1 MLHQPTPSVCYSR
14 QRAFVEALDPD
25 EPSPRM
31 NILIVEDSATLR
43 HAMCQYIRN
52 AGHNPI
58 VANNGEEAL
67 QLFDASRVDM
77 IVMDVEMPGL
87 DGFETT
93 RLIREWLEKDDL
105 WLPIIFVTGKN
116 EEDDLRK
123 GIDVGGDDYLIKPV
137 SETIL
142 LAKIRAMERI
152 ITMRNELKRLNQS
165 LIELS
170 ERDSLTRLFNRRTFD
185 ERAENAWK
193 QAARNHEAL
202 AILIM
207 DIDHFKL
214 YNDCYGHVA
223 GDECI
228 VKVADAITQSLGRP
242 GDIVA
247 RYGGEE
253 FIVVLT
259 NTREDGAYH
268 VAERIRQNVAALNIR
283 HRASPTSTHITVS
296 IGGAVINH
304 TAGTH
309 LRDQIHAAD
318 KALYASK
325 QAGRNRVTV
334 KLFSPKVRIL
344 VADDTGRLARSID
357 SKLKQY
363 FALLQARSGQ
373 ETLSLASRNR
383 PDVIVMNG
391 NLKGDDAVDTIK
403 RLRED
408 SNTAQI
414 PILTVCQDVNYWQSL
429 ELEIDGCFADAES
442 PVELI
447 DKLNRLLF

>member
-1 MLHQPTPSVCYSR
+1 
-14 QRAFVEALDPD
+14 
-25 EPSPRM
+25 M
-31 NILIVEDSATLR
+31 NILIAEDSATLR
-43 HAMCQYIRN
+43 HAMCQYIKN
-52 AGHNPI
+52 AGHNPM
-58 VANNGEEAL
+58 VATNGEEAL
-67 QLFDASRVDM
+67 QMFDAKVVDM
-77 IVMDVEMPGL
+77 VVMDVEMPGL

-93 RLIREWLEKDDL
+93 RLMREWLEKDDL
-105 WLPIIFVTGKN
+105 WLPIIFVTGKHE
-116 EEDDLRK
+116 EEDLRR

-152 ITMRNELKRLNQS
+152 IAMRDELQRLNKS
-165 LIELS
+165 LVELS

-214 YNDCYGHVA
+214 YNDCYGHIA
-223 GDECI
+223 GDDCI
-228 VKVADAITQSLGRP
+228 VKVADAILQSLGRP

-253 FIVVLT
+253 FIAVLT
-259 NTREDGAYH
+259 DTREDGAYH

-283 HRASPTSTHITVS
+283 HRESPTATHITVS

-309 LRDQIHAAD
+309 LRDQINAAD

-334 KLFSPKVRIL
+334 KLFSPRVRIL
-344 VADDTGRLARSID
+344 VADANGRLARAID
-357 SKLKQY
+357 GKLKHY
-363 FALLQARSGQ
+363 FALLQARNLQ
-373 ETLSLASRNR
+373 ETLILAQRNR
-383 PDVIVMNG
+383 PDVIV
-391 NLKGDDAVDTIK
+391 VDEALGGHQTLEK
-403 RLRED
+403 LRQD
-408 SNTAQI
+408 SDTAQI
-414 PILTVCQDVNYWQSL
+414 PILVVSSDPEQWHKHGLDVEACVLDQ
-429 ELEIDGCFADAES
+429 ES
-442 PVELI
+442 QEELI
-447 DKLNRLLF
+447 NRLNRMLF

>member
-1 MLHQPTPSVCYSR
+1 MTSVRFLMPVLYSK
-14 QRAFVEALDPD
+14 RAFMSVDPD
-25 EPSPRM
+25 ESPSRM

-52 AGHNPI
+52 AGHNPL

-67 QLFDASRVDM
+67 QMFDAGRVDM

-93 RLIREWLEKDDL
+93 RLIREWLEKDEL
-105 WLPIIFVTGKN
+105 WLPIIFVTGKA

-152 ITMRNELKRLNQS
+152 IAMRDELKRLNQS
-165 LIELS
+165 LVELS
-170 ERDSLTRLFNRRTFD
+170 ERDSLTHLFNRRTFD
-185 ERAENAWK
+185 DRAENAWK

-202 AILIM
+202 AILLM

-214 YNDCYGHVA
+214 YNDCYGHIA
-223 GDECI
+223 GDDCI
-228 VKVADAITQSLGRP
+228 IKVADAIQQSLSRP

-253 FIVVLT
+253 FIAVLT
-259 NTREDGAYH
+259 DTREDGAYH

-283 HRASPTSTHITVS
+283 HRESPTATHITVS

-309 LRDQIHAAD
+309 LRDQMNAAD
-318 KALYASK
+318 KALYAAK
-325 QAGRNRVTV
+325 QAGRNRVIV

-344 VADDTGRLARSID
+344 VADGSGYLARAID
-357 SKLKQY
+357 GKLKQY

-373 ETLSLASRNR
+373 ETLALARRNR
-383 PDVIVMNG
+383 PDVIVMDEK
-391 NLKGDDAVDTIK
+391 LSDDDAIATIK
-403 RLRED
+403 HLRED
-408 SNTAQI
+408 GNTGQI
-414 PILTVCQDVNYWQSL
+414 PLLITCSNLERWHSL
-429 ELEIDGCFADAES
+429 GLEVDGCYLDQE
-442 PVELI
+442 PPQDLL
-447 DKLNRLLF
+447 DKLNRMLF

>member
-1 MLHQPTPSVCYSR
+1 
-14 QRAFVEALDPD
+14 
-25 EPSPRM
+25 M

-43 HAMCQYIRN
+43 HTMCQYIRN
-52 AGHNPI
+52 AGHHPI

-67 QLFDASRVDM
+67 QIFDAKRVDM

-116 EEDDLRK
+116 EEEDLRR

-142 LAKIRAMERI
+142 VAKIRAMERI
-152 ITMRNELKRLNQS
+152 IAMRNELKRLNQS
-165 LIELS
+165 LVELS
-170 ERDSLTRLFNRRTFD
+170 ERDSLTHLFNRRTFD
-185 ERAENAWK
+185 DRAESAWK

-223 GDECI
+223 GDDCI
-228 VKVADAITQSLGRP
+228 VKVAEAVMQSLGRP

-253 FIVVLT
+253 FIAVLT
-259 NTREDGAYH
+259 DTREEGAYH

-283 HRASPTSTHITVS
+283 HRESPTATHITVS

-309 LRDQIHAAD
+309 LRDQINAAD

-334 KLFSPKVRIL
+334 KLFSPRVRIL
-344 VADDTGRLARSID
+344 IADSSGHLARAID
-357 SKLKQY
+357 GKLKHY

-373 ETLSLASRNR
+373 ETLALARRNR
-383 PDVIVMNG
+383 PDVIVMDE
-391 NLKGDDAVDTIK
+391 LLADDDAITTVR

-408 SNTAQI
+408 GNTGQI
-414 PILTVCQDVNYWQSL
+414 PLLITCNNLERWHSL
-429 ELEIDGCFADAES
+429 GLEVDGCYANLD
-442 PVELI
+442 PPHDLI
-447 DKLNRLLF
+447 DKLNRMLF

>member
-1 MLHQPTPSVCYSR
+1 
-14 QRAFVEALDPD
+14 
-25 EPSPRM
+25 M

-43 HAMCQYIRN
+43 HAMCRYIQN
-52 AGHNPI
+52 AGHTPI

-67 QLFDASRVDM
+67 QLFDSKRVDM

-116 EEDDLRK
+116 EEEDLRK
-123 GIDVGGDDYLIKPV
+123 GIDIGGDDYLIKPV
-137 SETIL
+137 GETIL

-152 ITMRNELKRLNQS
+152 IAMRDELKRLNQS
-165 LIELS
+165 LVELS
-170 ERDSLTRLFNRRTFD
+170 ERDSLTHLFNRRTFD
-185 ERAENAWK
+185 DRAENAWK

-214 YNDCYGHVA
+214 YNDCYGHIA
-223 GDECI
+223 GDDCI
-228 VKVADAITQSLGRP
+228 VKVAEAIMKSLGRP

-253 FIVVLT
+253 FIAVLT
-259 NTREDGAYH
+259 DTREDGAYH

-283 HRASPTSTHITVS
+283 HRESPTATHITVS

-309 LRDQIHAAD
+309 LRDQINAAD

-334 KLFSPKVRIL
+334 KLFSPRVRIL
-344 VADDTGRLARSID
+344 VADNSGRLARAID
-357 SKLKQY
+357 SKLKHY
-363 FALLQARSGQ
+363 FALLQARSGE
-373 ETLSLASRNR
+373 ETLALARRNR
-383 PDVIVMNG
+383 PDVVVLDG
-391 NLKGDDAVDTIK
+391 DLKGDDAAYTVK

-408 SNTAQI
+408 ANTAQI
-414 PILTVCQDVNYWQSL
+414 PILAVCQDLDHWNSLGL
-429 ELEIDGCFADAES
+429 ELDGCYADQDPQS
-442 PVELI
+442 ELI
-447 DKLNRLLF
+447 DKLNRMLF

>member
-1 MLHQPTPSVCYSR
+1 MSV
-14 QRAFVEALDPD
+14 DPD
-25 EPSPRM
+25 ESPLRM

-52 AGHNPI
+52 AGHHPM

-67 QLFDASRVDM
+67 QMFDAKRVDM

-105 WLPIIFVTGKN
+105 WLPIIFVTGKA

-152 ITMRNELKRLNQS
+152 IAMRDELQRLNQS
-165 LIELS
+165 LVELS
-170 ERDSLTRLFNRRTFD
+170 ERDSLTHLFNRRTFD
-185 ERAENAWK
+185 DRAENAWK

-223 GDECI
+223 GDDCI
-228 VKVADAITQSLGRP
+228 VKVAAAILQSLGRP

-253 FIVVLT
+253 FIAVLT
-259 NTREDGAYH
+259 DTREDGAYH
-268 VAERIRQNVAALNIR
+268 VAERIRQNVEALNIR
-283 HRASPTSTHITVS
+283 HRESPTSTHITVS

-309 LRDQIHAAD
+309 LRDQINAAD
-318 KALYASK
+318 KALYSSK

-334 KLFSPKVRIL
+334 KLFSPRVRIL
-344 VADDTGRLARSID
+344 VADGSGKLARAID
-357 SKLKQY
+357 GKLKHY

-373 ETLSLASRNR
+373 ETLALARRNR
-383 PDVIVMNG
+383 PDVIV
-391 NLKGDDAVDTIK
+391 LDDQLTGDDAITTIR

-408 SNTAQI
+408 SNTGQI
-414 PILTVCQDVNYWQSL
+414 PLLITCDNLERWHSL
-429 ELEIDGCFADAES
+429 GLEVDGCYPDQE
-442 PVELI
+442 PPQELL
-447 DKLNRLLF
+447 DKLNRMLF

>member
-1 MLHQPTPSVCYSR
+1 
-14 QRAFVEALDPD
+14 
-25 EPSPRM
+25 M

-52 AGHNPI
+52 AGHTPI

-67 QLFDASRVDM
+67 QMFDARRVDM

-116 EEDDLRK
+116 EEEDLRK

-152 ITMRNELKRLNQS
+152 ITMRDELQRLNQS
-165 LIELS
+165 LVELS
-170 ERDSLTRLFNRRTFD
+170 ERDSLTHLFNRRTFD
-185 ERAENAWK
+185 DRAENAWK

-214 YNDCYGHVA
+214 YNDCYGHIA
-223 GDECI
+223 GDDCI
-228 VKVADAITQSLGRP
+228 VKVADAIVQSLGRP

-253 FIVVLT
+253 FIAVLT
-259 NTREDGAYH
+259 DTREDGAYH

-283 HRASPTSTHITVS
+283 HRESPTSTHITVS

-309 LRDQIHAAD
+309 LRDQINAAD
-318 KALYASK
+318 KALYSSK

-334 KLFSPKVRIL
+334 KLFSPRVRIL
-344 VADDTGRLARSID
+344 VADGSGKLARAID
-357 SKLKQY
+357 GKLKHY

-373 ETLSLASRNR
+373 ETLALARRNR
-383 PDVIVMNG
+383 PDVIVMDEQ
-391 NLKGDDAVDTIK
+391 LASDDAITTIK

-408 SNTAQI
+408 SNTGQI
-414 PILTVCQDVNYWQSL
+414 PLLLTCQNLERWHSL
-429 ELEIDGCFADAES
+429 GLEVDGCYPDQE
-442 PVELI
+442 PPQELI
-447 DKLNRLLF
+447 DKLNRMLF

>member
-1 MLHQPTPSVCYSR
+1 
-14 QRAFVEALDPD
+14 
-25 EPSPRM
+25 M

-52 AGHNPI
+52 AGHAPI

-67 QLFDASRVDM
+67 QMFDPKVVDM

-93 RLIREWLEKDDL
+93 RLIREWLEKDEL

-116 EEDDLRK
+116 EEEDLRR

-152 ITMRNELKRLNQS
+152 IAMRDELKRLNQS
-165 LIELS
+165 LVELS
-170 ERDSLTRLFNRRTFD
+170 ERDSLTHLFNRRTFD
-185 ERAENAWK
+185 DRAENAWK

-214 YNDCYGHVA
+214 YNDCYGHIA
-223 GDECI
+223 GDDCI
-228 VKVADAITQSLGRP
+228 VKVADAILQSLGRP

-253 FIVVLT
+253 FIAVLT
-259 NTREDGAYH
+259 DTREDGAYH

-283 HRASPTSTHITVS
+283 HRESPTSTHITVS

-309 LRDQIHAAD
+309 LRDQINAAD

-334 KLFSPKVRIL
+334 KLFSPRVRIL
-344 VADDTGRLARSID
+344 IADGSGRLARAVD
-357 SKLKQY
+357 GKLKHY
-363 FALLQARSGQ
+363 FALLQARTGQ
-373 ETLSLASRNR
+373 ETLALARRNR
-383 PDVIVMNG
+383 PDVIVLDEQLSG
-391 NLKGDDAVDTIK
+391 EDAITTIR

-408 SNTAQI
+408 SDTGQI
-414 PILTVCQDVNYWQSL
+414 PLLITCNNLERWHSL
-429 ELEIDGCFADAES
+429 ALEVDGCYADS
-442 PVELI
+442 DPPQELI
-447 DKLNRLLF
+447 DKLNRMLF

>member
-1 MLHQPTPSVCYSR
+1 MSV
-14 QRAFVEALDPD
+14 DPD
-25 EPSPRM
+25 EPPLRM

-43 HAMCQYIRN
+43 HAMCHYIRN
-52 AGHNPI
+52 AGHDPM

-67 QLFDASRVDM
+67 QMFDARRVDM

-105 WLPIIFVTGKN
+105 WLPIIFVTGKA

-152 ITMRNELKRLNQS
+152 IAMRDELQRLNQS
-165 LIELS
+165 LVELS
-170 ERDSLTRLFNRRTFD
+170 ERDSLTHLFNRRTFD
-185 ERAENAWK
+185 DRAENAWK

-223 GDECI
+223 GDDCI
-228 VKVADAITQSLGRP
+228 VKVADAILQSLGRP

-253 FIVVLT
+253 FIAVLT
-259 NTREDGAYH
+259 DTREDGAYH
-268 VAERIRQNVAALNIR
+268 VAERIRQNVEALNIR
-283 HRASPTSTHITVS
+283 HRESPTSTHITVS

-309 LRDQIHAAD
+309 LRDQINAAD
-318 KALYASK
+318 KALYSSK

-334 KLFSPKVRIL
+334 KLFSPRVRIL
-344 VADDTGRLARSID
+344 VADSSGKLARAID
-357 SKLKQY
+357 GKLKHY

-373 ETLSLASRNR
+373 ETLALARRNR
-383 PDVIVMNG
+383 PDVIV
-391 NLKGDDAVDTIK
+391 LDDQLTGDDAITTIK

-408 SNTAQI
+408 SNTGQI
-414 PILTVCQDVNYWQSL
+414 PLLLTCDNLERWHSL
-429 ELEIDGCFADAES
+429 GLEVDGCYPDQD
-442 PVELI
+442 PPQELL
-447 DKLNRLLF
+447 DKLNRMLF

>member
-1 MLHQPTPSVCYSR
+1 MSV
-14 QRAFVEALDPD
+14 DPD
-25 EPSPRM
+25 ESPTRM
-31 NILIVEDSATLR
+31 NILIVEDSVTLR
-43 HAMCQYIRN
+43 HAMCQYIRK
-52 AGHNPI
+52 AGHSPI

-67 QLFDASRVDM
+67 QIFDAQQMDM

-105 WLPIIFVTGKN
+105 WLPIIFVTGKA

-152 ITMRNELKRLNQS
+152 IAMRDELQRLNQS
-165 LIELS
+165 LVELS
-170 ERDSLTRLFNRRTFD
+170 ERDSLTHLFNRRTFD
-185 ERAENAWK
+185 ERSENAWK

-223 GDECI
+223 GDDCI
-228 VKVADAITQSLGRP
+228 IKVADAIQQSLSRP

-253 FIVVLT
+253 FIAVLT
-259 NTREDGAYH
+259 DTREDGAYH
-268 VAERIRQNVAALNIR
+268 VAERIRQNVEALKIR
-283 HRASPTSTHITVS
+283 HRESPTSRYITVS

-309 LRDQIHAAD
+309 LRDQINAAD

-325 QAGRNRVTV
+325 QGGRNRVTV
-334 KLFSPKVRIL
+334 KAFSPRVRIL
-344 VADDTGRLARSID
+344 VADNSGKLARTLD
-357 SKLKQY
+357 GKLQHY
-363 FALLQARSGQ
+363 FALLQARTGQ
-373 ETLSLASRNR
+373 ETLVLARRNR
-383 PDVIVMNG
+383 PDVIV
-391 NLKGDDAVDTIK
+391 LDEQLSDDDAITTIK

-408 SNTAQI
+408 GNTGQI
-414 PILTVCQDVNYWQSL
+414 PLLITCDNLERWHSL
-429 ELEIDGCFADAES
+429 GLEIDGCYPDQD
-442 PVELI
+442 PPLELMN
-447 DKLNRLLF
+447 KLNRMLF